1 MKFYSEILKK
11 TFDTEKDCLNAE
23 KEHNEKLA
31 AEEKAKKELAEKRK
45 ERAKEVEDAYKAV
58 QEAQKRYAKL
68 RTQFVNDYGSFHI
81 TFTSKDDDWNSI
93 FEEWFK
99 IF

>member
-1 MKFYSEILKK
+1 MRYYSDSLKK
-11 TFDTEKDCLNAE
+11 FFETEKECLKAE
-23 KEHNEKLA
+23 KDQAEKLEL
-31 AEEKAKKELAEKRK
+31 AEKQKKELAEQRK
-45 ERAKEVEDAYKAV
+45 ARAKEVEDAYKAV
-58 QEAQKRYAKL
+58 QEAQKKYSEL
-68 RTQFVNDYGSFHI
+68 RTRFVRDYGSFHM